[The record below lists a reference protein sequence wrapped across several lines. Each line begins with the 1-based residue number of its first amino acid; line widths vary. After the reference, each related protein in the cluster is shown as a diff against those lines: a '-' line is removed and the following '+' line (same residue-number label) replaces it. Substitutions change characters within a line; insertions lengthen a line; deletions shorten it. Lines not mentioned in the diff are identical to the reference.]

1 MFLDLEWF
9 SLIGEDKTLSIKLGA
24 EVGDA
29 STEDIVMV
37 RGIAEDVDRAVKE
50 IEKMVLAAKN
60 DEIDNSY
67 VRMVRSYLAA
77 ASTDPAIAIS
87 LLSLRSDASSFL
99 VLLERKARAST
110 NSVTCWVSRLTSPTI
125 MTTGIRRSR
134 RKRRR
139 HLVRRLRLR

>member
-1 MFLDLEWF
+1 MFLDLGWS

-50 IEKMVLAAKN
+50 IEKMVLDAKN

-67 VRMVRSYLAA
+67 VRMIWDSRAA
-77 ASTDPAIAIS
+77 ASTDPAIITS
-87 LLSLRSDASSFL
+87 LLS
-99 VLLERKARAST
+99 
-110 NSVTCWVSRLTSPTI
+110 SR
-125 MTTGIRRSR
+125 
-134 RKRRR
+134 
-139 HLVRRLRLR
+139 